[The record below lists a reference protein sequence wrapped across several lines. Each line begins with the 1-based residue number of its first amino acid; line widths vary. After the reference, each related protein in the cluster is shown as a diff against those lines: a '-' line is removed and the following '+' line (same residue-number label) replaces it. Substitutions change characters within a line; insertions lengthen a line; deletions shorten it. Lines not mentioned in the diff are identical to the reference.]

1 MARDSERLEQ
11 RWTTPVLATIAAA
24 LVYSWIAAGFRPFT
38 WPMRVAVLVPVALAL
53 VVSWS
58 RPRDR
63 VERARD
69 RVAGLMVW
77 VTLLVLLL
85 AWELIA
91 LFQSPRQDH
100 PTLSSISDDVMSVHA
115 GRAAMFAVWL
125 AAGWVLFLKA
135 REEAS

>member
-1 MARDSERLEQ
+1 MARDTERLER
-11 RWTTPVLATIAAA
+11 RWTTSVLATIAAA

-38 WPMRVAVLVPVALAL
+38 WPMRVAVLVPVVLAL
-53 VVSWS
+53 VVSWN
-58 RPRDR
+58 RPRNR
-63 VERARD
+63 IERARD

-91 LFQSPRQDH
+91 LFQSPREDH
-100 PTLSSISDDVMSVHA
+100 PTLSSISDDIMSVHT

-135 REEAS
+135 REEAP